1 MKDEETLE
9 KGHRKDEEYNDVM
22 ILSAKNSS
30 TLYRMVFLSSRRLI
44 RTTSNNTALVCA
56 IQCSTSL
63 SSSLFTHKQ
72 PGELR
77 SPTLSFDRIAH
88 PARLWLAAGP
98 HLPNWARI
106 KPPATGWPMPI
117 LLSIDAVECQT
128 RHLPL
133 DGLTAVRV
141 FDESSANNTKRTLL
155 SGSVCFREFQLWMCS
170 SEKTRS

>member
-9 KGHRKDEEYNDVM
+9 KGHRKDEEYNDIM
-22 ILSAKNSS
+22 ILPAKNSS
-30 TLYRMVFLSSRRLI
+30 TLYRIVFLSSRRLI

-56 IQCSTSL
+56 VQCSTSL

-77 SPTLSFDRIAH
+77 PPTLSFDRITH

-133 DGLTAVRV
+133 DGLTAVHDPSLWRKLCKQHKAHIV
-141 FDESSANNTKRTLL
+141 VGLRLL
-155 SGSVCFREFQLWMCS
+155 
-170 SEKTRS
+170 